1 MVTEKKILGDGFTEI
16 ETTPSLDAELFP
28 EFTSNQ
34 FKVSKEKK
42 DELFCLLVEKKQK
55 NQDNKKG
62 A

>member
-1 MVTEKKILGDGFTEI
+1 MSIEKDIQKLKKHIKYIEI
-16 ETTPSLDAELFP
+16 VL
-28 EFTSNQ
+28 
-34 FKVSKEKK
+34 KEKK